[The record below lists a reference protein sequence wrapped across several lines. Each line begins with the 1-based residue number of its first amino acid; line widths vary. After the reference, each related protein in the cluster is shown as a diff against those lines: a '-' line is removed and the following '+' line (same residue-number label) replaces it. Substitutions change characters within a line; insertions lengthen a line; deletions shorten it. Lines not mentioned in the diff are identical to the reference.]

1 MLDERYAPGRDP
13 DARLSS
19 LFAEY
24 RAACPDPEPGA
35 MFTPGLWEKI
45 EARRS
50 FTYRLKSISRAII
63 TAAAVVCLLLGLSL
77 SRPEPSTS
85 YLEVVTAD
93 QSHDNPADED
103 LLAVAYERN

>member
-1 MLDERYAPGRDP
+1 MDP
-13 DARLSS
+13 EARLSG

-50 FTYRLKSISRAII
+50 FTYRLKVVSRAII
-63 TAAAVVCLLLGLSL
+63 SAAAVVCLLLGLSL
-77 SRPEPSTS
+77 SRPEPSAS

-93 QSHDNPADED
+93 QSHDNPGDDEVFV
-103 LLAVAYERN
+103 VAYERN